1 MTAPVECPSPF
12 RSPWKTERVPG
23 LYLLAILVSTAGIAL
38 LDWRFRLA
46 FWVARGRTLA
56 TVAIGVVFF
65 LAWDA
70 AGILTGV
77 FVKGDSPL
85 YTGIVLAPELPL
97 EEVFFLAFLC
107 YLALVCAAA
116 ALRALGRRDAVA
128 ASTPEIDGK
137 DHGDG
142 GRG

>member
-1 MTAPVECPSPF
+1 M
-12 RSPWKTERVPG
+12 PG
-23 LYLLAILVSTAGIAL
+23 LYLLAILVSTAGIAV

-46 FWVARGRTLA
+46 FWVTRGRTLA

-85 YTGIVLAPELPL
+85 YTGIVLAPQLPL

-107 YLALVCAAA
+107 YLALVCASPAM
-116 ALRALGRRDAVA
+116 RALGGREAVA
-128 ASTPEIDGK
+128 GPTSEIDGRA
-137 DHGDG
+137 DGDGGRDEDGDG